1 VLTTTSMFIT
11 FHGRLEDS
19 IKTFYEKLA
28 NKEIYAGVRGAFL
41 ALAKEN
47 GEHKEM
53 VLRVYREVITDAFEG
68 GFPLTNLNEED
79 YLLETELPDETSLS
93 DVLKM
98 AVEIEEKS
106 RKFCEDTASS
116 TKGLMADVPQAF
128 EWVAKRKTRRIG
140 RLESL
145 S

>member
-1 VLTTTSMFIT
+1 MFIT

-28 NKEIYAGVRGAFL
+28 HKEIYAGVRGAFL

-53 VLRVYREVITDAFEG
+53 VLRAYREVITDAFEG

-106 RKFCEDTASS
+106 RKFCEDAASS
-116 TKGLMADVPQAF
+116 TKGLMADVQQAF

>member
-1 VLTTTSMFIT
+1 MLNTTSMFIT

-19 IKTFYEKLA
+19 IKAFYEKLA
-28 NKEIYAGVRGAFL
+28 GDERREGVRDAFL

-47 GEHKEM
+47 GKHKEM
-53 VLRVYREVITDAFEG
+53 VLRAYREVVTDAFEG
-68 GFPLTNLNEED
+68 GFPLTSLNEED
-79 YLLETELPDETSLS
+79 YLLKTDLPDEMSLS
-93 DVLKM
+93 DVLER

-106 RKFCEDTASS
+106 RKFCEDAAGS

-140 RLESL
+140 SLESL

>member
-1 VLTTTSMFIT
+1 MLTTTSMFIT

-28 NKEIYAGVRGAFL
+28 HKEIYAGVRGAFL

-53 VLRVYREVITDAFEG
+53 VLRAYREVITDAFEG

-106 RKFCEDTASS
+106 RKFCEDAASS